1 MKYILGGVFFN
12 LDFFLELVTT
22 GEDPDFKFEV
32 KEPEYVTLDGN
43 NVTAQKIGET
53 TVSRDFFLPTAFYV
67 KST

>member
-1 MKYILGGVFFN
+1 MGFFQ
-12 LDFFLELVTT
+12 LRFFKNNFIELVTT

-53 TVSRDFFLPTAFYV
+53 TVS
-67 KST
+67 